1 LNGYIYQM
9 KLMGRI
15 IISVVLIVTITYFSS
30 YSDDFGNNEDTT
42 QVLLLQNISIQSQS
56 TQAINDMYN
65 FKFGEAEV
73 QFNVLKSEFPHHPLG
88 YFLLALNEWW
98 KININIEN
106 EIYDDIF
113 LAYIDTALL
122 RAHHL
127 YEIPQYRVESAFFL
141 AAGYGF
147 QGRLFAERKKW
158 TKAAFSGKN
167 SLKYLKDC
175 KEKGYLSP
183 ELLFGD
189 ALFNYFSVWIPEN
202 YPMLKP
208 IMAFFP
214 KGDKDLGL
222 QQLRHVSRN
231 AFYTRTE
238 AQYFLMRILASEEN
252 DLPGAMQVSEYLNK
266 TFPDNS
272 YFHRYYARMLYSTG
286 QFNAAEIVSKE
297 ILARIDSGQ
306 LGYEEICGRYS
317 SFYLGQINEQKRD
330 FENAK
335 YFYQRTIDF
344 AEGIDATDSG
354 YYLYALLS
362 LGEIALHEG
371 DDKSAKEY
379 FKRVKKD
386 AKRKETVHKRA
397 RSLLK
402 EM

>member
-1 LNGYIYQM
+1 MNGFTYGM
-9 KLMGRI
+9 NLMGRI
-15 IISVVLIVTITYFSS
+15 FFMAAGLCLIHLTCYCMDNPT
-30 YSDDFGNNEDTT
+30 DEDTT
-42 QVLLLQNISIQSQS
+42 QVLLLENISIQVQS

-65 FKFGEAEV
+65 FKFSEAEK
-73 QFNVLKSEFPHHPLG
+73 QFLRLKKDFPHHPLA

-98 KININIEN
+98 KINVNIEN
-106 EIYDDIF
+106 EDHDETF

-122 RAHHL
+122 RANYL
-127 YEIPQYRVESAFFL
+127 YEIRQYRVESAFFL

-158 TKAAFSGKN
+158 TKAAFSGRN

-189 ALFNYFSVWIPEN
+189 ALFNYFSIWIPEN

-214 KGDKDLGL
+214 KGDKNLGL
-222 QQLRHVSRN
+222 EQLRHVARN

-286 QFNAAEIVSKE
+286 QFKSAEQVSKD
-297 ILARIDSGQ
+297 ILTRIDSGRI
-306 LGYEEICGRYS
+306 GYEEICGRYA

-330 FENAK
+330 LDLAK
-335 YFYQRTIDF
+335 YYYQRTLEF
-344 AEGIDATDSG
+344 AEEIGATDSG

-362 LGEIALHEG
+362 LGQIAAHEG
-371 DDKSAKEY
+371 NEELAREY
-379 FKRVKKD
+379 FKKVKKD
-386 AKRKETVHKRA
+386 AKRKESVHKRA
-397 RSLLK
+397 RSMLK
-402 EM
+402 EL

>member
-1 LNGYIYQM
+1 
-9 KLMGRI
+9 MGRI
-15 IISVVLIVTITYFSS
+15 FVMVVSLNFINLAG
-30 YSDDFGNNEDTT
+30 YSTDNPTLEDTM
-42 QVLLLQNISIQSQS
+42 QVLLLENISIQVQS

-65 FKFGEAEV
+65 FKFSHAEN
-73 QFNVLKSEFPHHPLG
+73 QFNILKKEFPHHPLA

-98 KININIEN
+98 KINVNIEN
-106 EIYDDIF
+106 EAYDESF
-113 LAYIDTALL
+113 LAYVDTALL
-122 RAHHL
+122 RAHYL

-158 TKAAFSGKN
+158 GKAAVAGRN

-189 ALFNYFSVWIPEN
+189 ALFNYFSIWIPEN

-214 KGDKDLGL
+214 KGDKALGL
-222 QQLRHVSRN
+222 DQLRHVARN

-252 DLPGAMQVSEYLNK
+252 DLPGAMQVSEYLNQ
-266 TFPDNS
+266 TFPDNA

-286 QFNAAEIVSKE
+286 QFTSAEKVSKE
-297 ILARIDSGQ
+297 ILIRIDSGQ
-306 LGYEEICGRYS
+306 IGYEAISGRYA
-317 SFYLGQINEQKRD
+317 SFYLGQIYEQRRD
-330 FENAK
+330 LDQAK
-335 YFYQRTIDF
+335 YHYNRTIEF
-344 AEGIDATDSG
+344 AESIEATDSG

-362 LGEIALHEG
+362 LGQIAAYEG
-371 DDKSAKEY
+371 DENLAKEY
-379 FKRVKKD
+379 FKKVKKD
-386 AKRKETVHKRA
+386 AKRKEPVHKRA
-397 RSLLK
+397 RSMLK
-402 EM
+402 EL

>member
-1 LNGYIYQM
+1 
-9 KLMGRI
+9 MGRI
-15 IISVVLIVTITYFSS
+15 IILVAILNLFHLTS
-30 YSDDFGNNEDTT
+30 YCLDNTEPEDTT
-42 QVLLLQNISIQSQS
+42 QILLLENISIQVQT

-65 FKFGEAEV
+65 FKFSLAEK
-73 QFNVLKSEFPHHPLG
+73 QFLHLRDEFPHHALA

-98 KININIEN
+98 KINVNIEN
-106 EIYDDIF
+106 ESYDETF

-122 RAHHL
+122 RAHYL

-147 QGRLFAERKKW
+147 QGRLYAERSKW
-158 TKAAFSGKN
+158 AKAAMAGRN

-175 KEKGYLSP
+175 QEKGYLSP

-214 KGDKDLGL
+214 KGDKELGL
-222 QQLRHVSRN
+222 EQLRHVARN

-238 AQYFLMRILASEEN
+238 AQYFLMRILSSEEN
-252 DLPGAMQVSEYLNK
+252 DLPGALQVSEYLHQ
-266 TFPDNS
+266 TFPDNA

-286 QFNAAEIVSKE
+286 QYSAAEKVSTE
-297 ILARIDSGQ
+297 IMTRIDSGQ
-306 LGYEEICGRYS
+306 VGYEDICGRYA
-317 SFYLGQINEQKRD
+317 SFYLGQINEQRRD
-330 FENAK
+330 FDQAK
-335 YFYQRTIDF
+335 YYYLRTVEF
-344 AEGIDATDSG
+344 AENIGATDSG

-362 LGEIALHEG
+362 LGQIAANEG
-371 DDKSAKEY
+371 NEEQAREY
-379 FKRVKKD
+379 FKKVKKD
-386 AKRKETVHKRA
+386 AKRKEPVHKRA

>member
-1 LNGYIYQM
+1 
-9 KLMGRI
+9 MGRI
-15 IISVVLIVTITYFSS
+15 FVLLAILNFVCLTS
-30 YSDDFGNNEDTT
+30 YCADNPANEDTT
-42 QVLLLQNISIQSQS
+42 QVLLLENISIQVQT

-65 FKFGEAEV
+65 YKFDQAEK
-73 QFNVLKSEFPHHPLG
+73 QFIRLKEEFPHHPLA

-98 KININIEN
+98 KININIDN
-106 EIYDDIF
+106 EAYDETF

-122 RAHHL
+122 RAHYL

-147 QGRLFAERKKW
+147 QGRLYAERKKW

-214 KGDKDLGL
+214 KGDKKLGL
-222 QQLRHVSRN
+222 DQLRHVARN

-238 AQYFLMRILASEEN
+238 AQYFLMRILTSEEV
-252 DLPGAMQVSEYLNK
+252 DLPGALQVSEYLNH

-272 YFHRYYARMLYSTG
+272 YFHRFYARLLYSTG
-286 QFNAAEIVSKE
+286 QLNATEEVSKE
-297 ILARIDSGQ
+297 IMSRIDSGQ
-306 LGYEEICGRYS
+306 VGYDDITGRYA
-317 SFYLGQINEQKRD
+317 SFYLGQINEQRRD
-330 FENAK
+330 FDQAK
-335 YFYQRTIDF
+335 YYYLRTVEF
-344 AEGIDATDSG
+344 AENINATDSG
-354 YYLYALLS
+354 YYLYALLA
-362 LGEIALHEG
+362 LGQIASHEG
-371 DDKSAKEY
+371 NDELAREY
-379 FKRVKKD
+379 FKKVKKD
-386 AKRKETVHKRA
+386 AKRNEPVHKRA

>member
-1 LNGYIYQM
+1 MN
-9 KLMGRI
+9 LMGRI
-15 IISVVLIVTITYFSS
+15 FILVAILNSASLTS
-30 YSDDFGNNEDTT
+30 YCLENSNDEDTT
-42 QVLLLQNISIQSQS
+42 QVLLLENISIQVQT

-65 FKFGEAEV
+65 FDFDQAEK
-73 QFNVLKSEFPHHPLG
+73 QFIRLRNEFPHHPLA

-98 KININIEN
+98 KINVNIDN
-106 EIYDDIF
+106 EVYDEIF

-122 RAHHL
+122 RAHYL

-147 QGRLFAERKKW
+147 QGRLYAERKKW
-158 TKAAFSGKN
+158 AKAAFSGRN
-167 SLKYLKDC
+167 ALKYLKDC

-214 KGDKDLGL
+214 KGDKELGL
-222 QQLRHVSRN
+222 EQLRHVARN

-238 AQYFLMRILASEEN
+238 AQYFLMRILSSEEN

-266 TFPDNS
+266 TFPDNA

-286 QFNAAEIVSKE
+286 QFNAAEMVSKE
-297 ILARIDSGQ
+297 ILSRIDSGQ
-306 LGYEEICGRYS
+306 IGYEAICGRYACY
-317 SFYLGQINEQKRD
+317 FLGYINEQRRD
-330 FENAK
+330 FDQAK
-335 YFYQRTIDF
+335 YYYSRVIEF
-344 AEGIDATDSG
+344 AEMIDATDSG

-362 LGEIALHEG
+362 LGQIAVHEG
-371 DDKSAKEY
+371 NNELAKEY
-379 FKRVKKD
+379 FKKVKKD
-386 AKRKETVHKRA
+386 AKRSEPAHKRA

>member
-1 LNGYIYQM
+1 MN
-9 KLMGRI
+9 LMGRLI
-15 IISVVLIVTITYFSS
+15 ILVTILKLS
-30 YSDDFGNNEDTT
+30 YLTSYCFDNPVTEDTT
-42 QVLLLQNISIQSQS
+42 QILLLENISIQVQS

-65 FKFGEAEV
+65 FKFDQAEK
-73 QFNVLKSEFPHHPLG
+73 QFMYLKAEFPHHPLA

-98 KININIEN
+98 KINVNIDN
-106 EIYDDIF
+106 ESYDETF

-122 RAHHL
+122 RAHYL

-147 QGRLFAERKKW
+147 QGRLYAERKKW
-158 TKAAFSGKN
+158 TKAAVSGKN
-167 SLKYLKDC
+167 ALKYLKDC

-214 KGDKDLGL
+214 KGDKELGL
-222 QQLRHVSRN
+222 EQLRHVARN

-238 AQYFLMRILASEEN
+238 AQYFLMRILSSEEN
-252 DLPGAMQVSEYLNK
+252 DMPGALQVSEYLNK

-272 YFHRYYARMLYSTG
+272 YFHRYFARMLYSTG
-286 QFNAAEIVSKE
+286 QYSATEEVSKE
-297 ILARIDSGQ
+297 ILSRIDSAQ
-306 LGYEEICGRYS
+306 IGYEDICGRYA
-317 SFYLGQINEQKRD
+317 SFYLGQISEQKRD
-330 FENAK
+330 FNQAK
-335 YFYQRTIDF
+335 YYYLRTLEF
-344 AEGIDATDSG
+344 AEKIGATDSG

-362 LGEIALHEG
+362 LGEIASHEG
-371 DDKSAKEY
+371 NEELAREY
-379 FKRVKKD
+379 LKKVKKD
-386 AKRKETVHKRA
+386 AKRSEPVHKRA

>member
-1 LNGYIYQM
+1 
-9 KLMGRI
+9 MGRI
-15 IISVVLIVTITYFSS
+15 IILVAILNLIHLTS
-30 YSDDFGNNEDTT
+30 YCLDNTEPEDTT
-42 QVLLLQNISIQSQS
+42 QILLLENISIQVQT

-65 FKFGEAEV
+65 FKFNLAEK
-73 QFNVLKSEFPHHPLG
+73 QFLHLRDEFPHHALA

-98 KININIEN
+98 KINVNIEN
-106 EIYDDIF
+106 ETYDETF

-122 RAHHL
+122 RAHYL
-127 YEIPQYRVESAFFL
+127 YDIPQYRVESAFFL

-147 QGRLFAERKKW
+147 QGRLYAERSKW
-158 TKAAFSGKN
+158 AKAAMAGRN

-175 KEKGYLSP
+175 QEKGYLSP

-214 KGDKDLGL
+214 KGDKELGL
-222 QQLRHVSRN
+222 EQLRHVARN

-238 AQYFLMRILASEEN
+238 AQYFLMRILSSDEK
-252 DLPGAMQVSEYLNK
+252 DLPGALQVSEYLYQ
-266 TFPDNS
+266 TFPDNA

-286 QFNAAEIVSKE
+286 QYSAAEKVSRE
-297 ILARIDSGQ
+297 IMIRIDSGQ
-306 LGYEEICGRYS
+306 VGYEDICGRYA
-317 SFYLGQINEQKRD
+317 SFYLGQINEQRRD
-330 FENAK
+330 FDQAK
-335 YFYQRTIDF
+335 YYYLRTVEF
-344 AEGIDATDSG
+344 AENIGATDSG

-362 LGEIALHEG
+362 LGQIAANEG
-371 DDKSAKEY
+371 DEEQAREY
-379 FKRVKKD
+379 FKKVKKD
-386 AKRKETVHKRA
+386 AKRKEPVHKRA